1 MKVLL
6 APDKFKGTLAA
17 GQVAEHLAA
26 GLRRADPALE
36 VRVVP
41 VADGGEGTVDAACAA
56 GFDRLITTVTGPL
69 GTPVRA
75 MLAYRT
81 GTAVVELAQAA
92 GLGLGSSPLTA
103 TSYGVGELIRVALDL
118 GCRRIV
124 LGLGGSA
131 CTDGGAG
138 MLRALGA
145 LILDASGMP
154 VEPGGGGLAAVDKVD
169 FSGLDS
175 RLSQVELVLATDVD
189 NPLTDA
195 AAVYGPQKGA
205 NPLQVS
211 LLAEALR
218 RWAAV
223 VGDDPAMPGSGAAG
237 GVGYAAL
244 AVLGAQRRP
253 GVDVLLELLGFGDA
267 VRGAALVITGEGSLD
282 AQSLRGKAPVGVARA
297 AAGVPV
303 VAVAGVCSLTPKDL
317 VGAGIA
323 AAYALTDLEPDPA
336 RCRARPGPL
345 LELTAERIVRDHL
358 CC

>member
-17 GQVAEHLAA
+17 GQVADHLAA
-26 GLRRADPALE
+26 GLRRADPSVK

-56 GFDRLITTVTGPL
+56 GFDRLVTTVTGPL

-75 MLAYRT
+75 MLALR
-81 GTAVVELAQAA
+81 GHTAVVELAQAS
-92 GLGLGSSPLTA
+92 GLGWGSSPMSA
-103 TSYGVGELIRVALDL
+103 TSYGVGELIRVAMDL
-118 GCRRIV
+118 GCARIV

-145 LILDASGMP
+145 LVLDVDGVP
-154 VEPGGGGLAAVDKVD
+154 VEPGGGGLARVDRLD
-169 FSGLDS
+169 LSGLDS
-175 RLSQVELVLATDVD
+175 RLSQIELVLATDVD
-189 NPLTDA
+189 NPLSDA
-195 AAVYGPQKGA
+195 APVYGPQKGA
-205 NPLQVS
+205 SPLQVS
-211 LLAEALR
+211 LLAEALE

-223 VGDDPAMPGSGAAG
+223 VGGDPDLPGAGAAG

-244 AVLGAQRRP
+244 AVLGAVRRA
-253 GVDVLLELLGFGDA
+253 GVDVLLDLLGFGDA
-267 VRGAALVITGEGSLD
+267 LHDASLVITGEGSLD

-297 AAGVPV
+297 ARGVPV
-303 VAVAGVCSLTPKDL
+303 VAVAGVCSLTADDL
-317 VGAGIA
+317 VGTGIR

-345 LELTAERIVRDHL
+345 LEATAERIVRDHL

>member
-17 GQVAEHLAA
+17 GQVAEHLAV
-26 GLRRADPALE
+26 GLRRASPALE

-56 GFDRLITTVTGPL
+56 GFDRLVTTVTGPL

-75 MLAYRT
+75 MLAYRS

-92 GLGLGSSPLTA
+92 GLGCGSSPMTA
-103 TSYGVGELIRVALDL
+103 TSYGVGELIRVAMDL
-118 GCRRIV
+118 GCHRIV

-138 MLRALGA
+138 MLRALGG
-145 LILDASGMP
+145 LVLDAAGVP
-154 VEPGGGGLAAVDKVD
+154 VGPGGAGLARVATLDLT
-169 FSGLDS
+169 GLDS
-175 RLSQVELVLATDVD
+175 RLAQVELVLATDVD
-189 NPLTDA
+189 NPLADA
-195 AAVYGPQKGA
+195 ASVYSPQKGA
-205 NPLQVS
+205 SRLQVS
-211 LLAEALR
+211 MLAEALK
-218 RWAAV
+218 RWSSV
-223 VGDDPAMPGSGAAG
+223 VGGDPTLPGSGAAG

-244 AVLGAQRRP
+244 AVLGAVRRA

-267 VRGAALVITGEGSLD
+267 VHDAALVITGEGSLD

-297 AAGVPV
+297 SRGVPV
-303 VAVAGVCSLTPKDL
+303 VAVAGICSLTPDDL
-317 VGAGIA
+317 VGTGIS

>member
-6 APDKFKGTLAA
+6 APDKFKGTLTA
-17 GQVAEHLAA
+17 GQVAGHLAT
-26 GLRRADPALE
+26 GLRRADPGLE

-56 GFDRLITTVTGPL
+56 GFDRLVTTVTGPL

-75 MLAYRT
+75 MLAFRS

-92 GLGLGSSPLTA
+92 GLGWGSSPMSA
-103 TSYGVGELIRVALDL
+103 TSYGVGELIRAAMDL
-118 GCRRIV
+118 GCHRIV

-145 LILDASGMP
+145 LILDVHGVP
-154 VEPGGGGLAAVDKVD
+154 VEPGGAGLLGVDKVD
-169 FSGLDS
+169 FSGLDP
-175 RLSQVELVLATDVD
+175 RLSQVKLVLATDVD
-189 NPLTDA
+189 NPLSDA
-195 AAVYGPQKGA
+195 APVYGPQKGA
-205 NPLQVS
+205 SPQQVV
-211 LLAEALR
+211 LLSKALE
-218 RWAAV
+218 RWADV
-223 VGDDPAMPGSGAAG
+223 VGGDPDLPGSGAAG

-244 AVLGAQRRP
+244 AVLGARRRA
-253 GVDVLLELLGFGDA
+253 GVDVLLDLLGFGDA
-267 VRGAALVITGEGSLD
+267 LYGAALVITGEGSLD
-282 AQSLRGKAPVGVARA
+282 AQSLRGKAPIGVARA
-297 AAGVPV
+297 ALGVPV
-303 VAVAGVCSLTPKDL
+303 VAVAGVCSLTSDDL
-317 VGAGIA
+317 AGTGIG

-345 LELTAERIVRDHL
+345 LELIAERIVRDHL

>member
-1 MKVLL
+1 MLL
-6 APDKFKGTLAA
+6 APDKFKGTLTA
-17 GQVAEHLAA
+17 GQVADHLAA
-26 GLRRADPALE
+26 GLRRAASALE
-36 VRVVP
+36 VRAVP

-56 GFDRLITTVTGPL
+56 GFDRLVTTVTGPL

-75 MLAYRT
+75 MLAYRS

-92 GLGLGSSPLTA
+92 GLGWGSSPLSA
-103 TSYGVGELIRVALDL
+103 TSYGVGELIRVAMDL
-118 GCRRIV
+118 GCQRIV

-138 MLRALGA
+138 LLRALGA
-145 LILDASGMP
+145 LVLDTEGVP
-154 VEPGGGGLAAVDKVD
+154 VGPGGGGLAEVAKVD

-189 NPLTDA
+189 NPLSDA
-195 AAVYGPQKGA
+195 ASVYSPQKGA
-205 NPLQVS
+205 NPIQVS
-211 LLAEALR
+211 LLAEALE
-218 RWAAV
+218 RWAEV
-223 VGDDPAMPGSGAAG
+223 VGGDPTLPGSGAAG

-244 AVLGAQRRP
+244 AVLGAVRRA
-253 GVDVLLELLGFGDA
+253 GVDVLLDLCGFGEALHD
-267 VRGAALVITGEGSLD
+267 AALVITGEGSLD

-297 AAGVPV
+297 SRGVPV
-303 VAVAGVCSLTPKDL
+303 VAVAGVCSLTSADL
-317 VGAGIA
+317 FGAGIR